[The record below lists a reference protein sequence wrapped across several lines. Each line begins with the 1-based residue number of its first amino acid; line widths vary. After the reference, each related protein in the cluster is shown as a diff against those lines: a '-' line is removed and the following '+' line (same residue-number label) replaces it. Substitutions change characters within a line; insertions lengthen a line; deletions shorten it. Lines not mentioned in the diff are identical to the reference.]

1 MARRE
6 IFMHSV
12 EATFHSCAEKSSK
25 ATGNAKVFSK
35 LLSCSQRMMLSNL
48 GSGVVLLPSN
58 SLSSPLIQQV
68 SMNPSWCARAGNSS
82 RKPGTTGLG
91 ELAGGAGSSYNASVQ
106 EKVDRAEQC
115 WVLEVGCGGGS
126 GMECGHEE

>member
-1 MARRE
+1 
-6 IFMHSV
+6 MHSV
-12 EATFHSCAEKSSK
+12 EATFHSCAEKAK
-25 ATGNAKVFSK
+25 ATGTTKVFSK

-68 SMNPSWCARAGNSS
+68 SMNSSWCARAGNSS
-82 RKPGTTGLG
+82 RKSGTTGLG
-91 ELAGGAGSSYNASVQ
+91 ELATRGRVKRYNASVQ
-106 EKVDRAEQC
+106 EKVYRVEQC
-115 WVLEVGCGGGS
+115 WVLEAGCGGGS